1 MVRQRHDPLAS
12 LDVSRQGQDRE
23 VCGPQQQWRRLFGG
37 GVIGMTNKFG
47 LSLLLIVLGA
57 SGAAVAQ
64 QAPATAA
71 SPKAIAC
78 PPSIQVQQTPL
89 TAFAAG
95 WQTRSSND
103 THPLANISFYAGPPE
118 EMAQLAPSSEQRKAK
133 TLTSRW
139 LLAPTDRVYWV
150 ACEYAGTS
158 AIVTRPLEKNI
169 ASCVAEHDPNS
180 SPPVL
185 KRWSC
190 AAGQRG
196 RQE

>member
-1 MVRQRHDPLAS
+1 
-12 LDVSRQGQDRE
+12 
-23 VCGPQQQWRRLFGG
+23 
-37 GVIGMTNKFG
+37 MTNKFG
-47 LSLLLIVLGA
+47 LSLSLIVLSA
-57 SGAAVAQ
+57 SGAAIAQ
-64 QAPATAA
+64 EAPGNAAAHKAT
-71 SPKAIAC
+71 AC
-78 PPSIQVQQTPL
+78 PPSIQVQQTPSPAL
-89 TAFAAG
+89 ISD

-118 EMAQLAPSSEQRKAK
+118 EMAQLAPSSAQRKGK

-158 AIVTRPLEKNI
+158 ATATKPLDKNI
-169 ASCVAEHDPNS
+169 ASCVAEHDMNS

-190 AAGQRG
+190 RGGTAG
-196 RQE
+196 